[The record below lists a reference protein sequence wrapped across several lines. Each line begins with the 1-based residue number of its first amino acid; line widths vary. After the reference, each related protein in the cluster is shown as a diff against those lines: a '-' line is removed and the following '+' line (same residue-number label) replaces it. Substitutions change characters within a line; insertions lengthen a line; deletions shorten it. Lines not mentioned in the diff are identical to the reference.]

1 MVQAS
6 NSCGCSRYLEV
17 GGPVWGLEAHTR
29 TNKHT
34 TVTEDS
40 NGNSGQGKVRASL
53 VMLRGENRQP
63 DLSLSAVR
71 PPAFGSSA
79 EHAAR
84 WEAECVRGL
93 SSPGTDVPRRGWCVP
108 VFSCS
113 LPSRFRDPATGRSPV
128 TYFEVVISWLLLEKR
143 AWDL

>member
-53 VMLRGENRQP
+53 VMREERTDNPICRCQLSGRQ
-63 DLSLSAVR
+63 LSA
-71 PPAFGSSA
+71 PLPSMQ
-79 EHAAR
+79 HAGKPSELRAR
-84 WEAECVRGL
+84 RG
-93 SSPGTDVPRRGWCVP
+93 SPGTDVPRVVCP

-113 LPSRFRDPATGRSPV
+113 SPSRFRDPATGRSPV